1 MVCKKCG
8 AQLNGEYAFCPKCGN
23 KLKVKKKAGAGKIIG
38 IILLLA
44 ILGCGIFLYV
54 SGYYERFLPQMSA
67 AAEETL
73 VEVSADNSANVEAD
87 VVKEPE
93 TEEEVPLTDKT
104 SDKEPESKTEAQT
117 ETEAVEEEPSEIE
130 LYLDTLILE
139 PVEMTMGET
148 FSIELEKEIP
158 DAEWKSSD
166 EKVVRSVGGELK
178 AVAPGK
184 AVVTLSAEGKEISF
198 GVTINAFS
206 DMTVAVDYSVALEL
220 NDALSE
226 IQWESSLPETISVS
240 NGIISA
246 LTPGAAMVT
255 AYVDG
260 EAYSFEVVATT
271 PEITTTSVR
280 KIIGNTVQVSF
291 LGTNGKAEWK
301 SDNTAIATVSDT
313 GLITAEPTG
322 AGQSTVVHAYIDG
335 MEFKVDVAVEP
346 IPQLSST
353 YKIYGHQDSHKYKN
367 ANVTLCANANEIAK
381 FSYTELDCFRCVT
394 EDVLNV
400 ADADYSDGST
410 YPLYRTFLADNDNDS
425 YTDIY
430 LVGTSQTADV
440 LVQRIDDKTSSYPEG
455 IRPSS
460 SIVTYEPC
468 DGYGIIH
475 IYNKDSTT
483 GGSQLITVMV
493 DGYQYQLVIG
503 RLVVGGNNHFNYD
516 LILQD
521 KIPVNYMIEQ
531 CSIDEIVQIQ
541 NTDYTAVSSNFKTYN
556 PSNDWLERVGT
567 KFVEAVEDQAIEMA
581 AGALL
586 KFIFL

>member
-23 KLKVKKKAGAGKIIG
+23 KLKVKKKAGVGKIIG

-73 VEVSADNSANVEAD
+73 VEVSADNSASVEAD

-104 SDKEPESKTEAQT
+104 TDKEPESKTEAQT

-206 DMTVAVDYSVALEL
+206 DMTVAVGYSVALEL

-246 LTPGAAMVT
+246 LMPGAATVT
-255 AYVDG
+255 GYVDG

-353 YKIYGHQDSHKYKN
+353 YKIYGHQDNYQYKN

-381 FSYTELDCFRCVT
+381 FSYTEQDYFCCVT

-410 YPLYRTFLADNDNDS
+410 YPIYRTFLSDDNSS
-425 YTDIY
+425 YTDVY

-440 LVQRIDDKTSSYPEG
+440 LVQCISDKISSNPEG
-455 IRPSS
+455 IYSS
-460 SIVTYEPC
+460 RSIVTYEPC

-475 IYNKDSTT
+475 IYNATT
-483 GGSQLITVMV
+483 PFANTRQLITVMV

-503 RLVVGGNNHFNYD
+503 TGVGTDNYFHYD
-516 LILQD
+516 SILRD
-521 KIPVNYMIEQ
+521 EIPVNYMIEQ

-541 NTDYTAVSSNFKTYN
+541 NTNYTAVSSNFKTYN